1 MRSRRP
7 VEHYQHSLPYPMPT
21 KQPSFAERC
30 RQMQAAAE
38 QLLEISAF
46 VNDEA
51 IRMAAAK
58 ERFAERRGQND
69 KRRAR

>member
-1 MRSRRP
+1 
-7 VEHYQHSLPYPMPT
+7 MPN

-30 RQMQAAAE
+30 RQMQDAAE

-51 IRMAAAK
+51 VRMAAAK